1 MKTNNLVTRI
11 ITGAL
16 FLALVISSAIVSRWI
31 FLAVFGF
38 FTVAGVLEYYRIC
51 RAKYCDPQSVTG
63 VVLSI
68 ILFSALFFIADGTI
82 PAKYLVLV
90 AAAFCIVPVIEIYRK
105 KETPLDNW
113 SHTIF
118 GVLYTALPMGL
129 FSNMLYLPGTHEFN
143 GKILLCFFIFIWVA
157 DTGAYCAG
165 TLFGKHK
172 LIPRISPKKSVEG
185 LVGGIVLTLAAA
197 VPVYYLAGIYSLPQ
211 WLIIAAVCITF
222 AVLGDL
228 AESMIK
234 RNVGIKDSGTLLP
247 GHGGVL
253 DRFDSALLASIP
265 VYACTI
271 LME

>member
-1 MKTNNLVTRI
+1 MNKSNLLSRI

-16 FLALVISSAIVSRWI
+16 FLALVIASATISKWL
-31 FLAVFGF
+31 FLVVFGF
-38 FTVAGVLEYYRIC
+38 FTVTGVLEYYRIC
-51 RAKYCDPQSVTG
+51 KAKGYTPQTVTG
-63 VVLSI
+63 VALAVL
-68 ILFSALFFIADGTI
+68 LFAALFFIADGTI
-82 PAKYLVLV
+82 PAKFIVLV
-90 AAAFCIVPVIEIYRK
+90 ATAFCLVPVIEIYRK
-105 KETPLDNW
+105 KDTPIDNW
-113 SHTIF
+113 SNTIL
-118 GVLYTALPMGL
+118 GVLYTALPLGL
-129 FSNMLYLPGTHEFN
+129 LSNMLYLPDTHEPD
-143 GKILLCFFIFIWVA
+143 GKVLLCFFIFIWVA

-185 LVGGIVLTLAAA
+185 LVGGIILTLSAA

-211 WLIIAAVCITF
+211 WLLIAAVCVTF

-234 RNVGIKDSGTLLP
+234 RNAGIKDSGTLLP

-253 DRFDSALLASIP
+253 DRFDSALLAAIP